1 MAIPV
6 SHPYF
11 KPSVLPE
18 QMIELHEALVN
29 ASSGPA
35 ERQAAL
41 AIIKEYYNFFG
52 ATDMRADMWTLLS
65 GALGNSEMV
74 TLQDATQRHNLLFFY
89 EFTLMM
95 MDAVWRVYDEDV

>member
-1 MAIPV
+1 MDTPV
-6 SHPYF
+6 PHCYF
-11 KPSVLPE
+11 KPAILPE

-29 ASSGPA
+29 ANSGPA
-35 ERQAAL
+35 ERQAAI
-41 AIIKEYYNFFG
+41 AIIKEYFNFFG
-52 ATDMRADMWTLLS
+52 PTGMRADMWTLLS

-95 MDAVWRVYDEDV
+95 MDAVWRVYRK